1 MGEKLNII
9 NIVIYRP
16 PGTKGKNFSEILGK
30 VKEILRKVKTP
41 EPTVVLTGDFN
52 FSFVEWIKGKQE
64 GCEWNKKK
72 NTGATREDQRQLE
85 SLSEQMDEL
94 GLVQVVDEPTR
105 GENTLDLIYT
115 NETSM
120 IMNVESIKS
129 SLSDHDRIE
138 ITTNIKT
145 KKDDE
150 SEKGK
155 KENDMG
161 MRKLNYTDENVE
173 WGKIR
178 KELEE
183 VQWKEIFNGKDVKTC
198 LNIFLKIIMELCNK
212 YIPMKKTRNK
222 NIIPKK
228 RKQLFQKI
236 KLLRRSKAKAN
247 KKRRKEIDNKIL
259 EAEKEIIN
267 HKREERR
274 RKEKMVIENMNKK
287 PKFFHDFIKNKENRE
302 NKLGPFKVE
311 GQYIRSNKEICNT
324 MTKQYN
330 AQYSN
335 NNNKHKMNDK
345 LFDNIQE
352 NDITDITIGED
363 DIRTAIGDID
373 PNSM

>member
-1 MGEKLNII
+1 MGGGVAIYVKDEFEAQKIAEMSTEEVEMVAVFIEKLNII

-52 FSFVEWIKGKQE
+52 FSFVEWTRGKLG
-64 GCEWNKKK
+64 GCDWNKKK

-85 SLSEQMDEL
+85 SLSEQMDEF

-145 KKDDE
+145 IKDDE
-150 SEKGK
+150 SENGK

-173 WGKIR
+173 WVKIR

-183 VQWKEIFNGKDVKTC
+183 VQWEEIFNGKDVKTC
-198 LNIFLKIIMELCNK
+198 LNIFLEIIMELCNK
-212 YIPMKKTRNK
+212 YIPIKKTRNK

-228 RKQLFQKI
+228 KKTIVPEDKTSKKI
-236 KLLRRSKAKAN
+236 KRK
-247 KKRRKEIDNKIL
+247 KEIDNKIL
-259 EAEKEIIN
+259 EAQKEIMN
-267 HKREERR
+267 HKREGRA

-287 PKFFHDFIKNKENRE
+287 TKIFHDFIKNKENRE
-302 NKLGPFKVE
+302 NKLGPLKVE
-311 GQYIRSNKEICNT
+311 GQYIRNNKEICIT
-324 MTKQYN
+324 MTEQYN
-330 AQYSN
+330 A
-335 NNNKHKMNDK
+335 
-345 LFDNIQE
+345 
-352 NDITDITIGED
+352 
-363 DIRTAIGDID
+363 
-373 PNSM
+373 